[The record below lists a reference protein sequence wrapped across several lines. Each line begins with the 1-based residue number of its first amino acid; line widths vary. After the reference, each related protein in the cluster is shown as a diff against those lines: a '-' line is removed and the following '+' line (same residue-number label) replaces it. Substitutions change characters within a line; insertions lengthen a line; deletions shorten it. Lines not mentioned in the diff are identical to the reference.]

1 MNLSPCV
8 ASAFR
13 RKAAAVEQSR
23 TLHAAFRLKPEATL
37 DIFTGSEAAA
47 TLVNCR
53 KAAYPPYRR
62 ARFPWYKL
70 TFVCR
75 SKPPPEGGTQRPEV
89 PLFPDLSVLWVIFF
103 VLVLT
108 ILLDRLLLRP
118 LQRVMHQREDATRS
132 ARALA
137 ERSALEAR
145 EAAAEFERK
154 TTAARAEVYRQ
165 MDDMRRTAL
174 AERTEILAQT
184 RAQAEQE
191 IAAASAQLQADSEE
205 ARRRL
210 AADAEALGAE
220 AAERI
225 LGRRAS

>member
-1 MNLSPCV
+1 M
-8 ASAFR
+8 
-13 RKAAAVEQSR
+13 
-23 TLHAAFRLKPEATL
+23 
-37 DIFTGSEAAA
+37 
-47 TLVNCR
+47 
-53 KAAYPPYRR
+53 
-62 ARFPWYKL
+62 
-70 TFVCR
+70 
-75 SKPPPEGGTQRPEV
+75 
-89 PLFPDLSVLWVIFF
+89 FPDLSVLWVIFF

-108 ILLDRLLLRP
+108 ILLERLLLRP

-154 TTAARAEVYRQ
+154 TAAARAEVYRQ

-191 IAAASAQLQADSEE
+191 IAAASAQLHADSEE

-225 LGRRAS
+225 LGRARILIDSFAQFIGARNNTEDAYATRQSAGSHPAPAARSVAVVWCCGLRTGA